1 MPIVV
6 FLIFKPSPYPCMTFS
21 FIFIKFKKSYHHR
34 YYYIFTLCFFFFLPQ
49 ALIQPLHT
57 SNDPIISTQ
66 HVHIGQPV
74 IGFNPTGVQS
84 ASPETSKDIFYDL
97 FYGPLALSILFSGD
111 VFFSAKRSII

>member
-1 MPIVV
+1 MHLVLTSLSLNKVIIV
-6 FLIFKPSPYPCMTFS
+6 IIIITFS
-21 FIFIKFKKSYHHR
+21 P
-34 YYYIFTLCFFFFLPQ
+34 CVFFLPQ

-57 SNDPIISTQ
+57 TNDPIISTQ

-97 FYGPLALSILFSGD
+97 FYGPLALSILFSRD